1 LLQGFAGG
9 IESHARDRRGNS
21 PERRAGATRHH
32 CAALNCAGNPAF
44 GASGRREIMRD
55 LGVFGFARCTA
66 VERRHDRIPARQR
79 RKARPEH
86 DNAPQP
92 EKPE

>member
-1 LLQGFAGG
+1 
-9 IESHARDRRGNS
+9 
-21 PERRAGATRHH
+21 
-32 CAALNCAGNPAF
+32 
-44 GASGRREIMRD
+44 MRD